1 MQKKKL
7 LLGCVLLLVIAISA
21 AAVAAQ
27 WMWASQP
34 VGWQIKVVGLGGYAL
49 VSDNAGYEAKTNAI
63 SLTLISTTIP
73 TLTNVPALTIAL
85 NPLTNIASDLQM
97 KVSVSGQNGIVCK
110 YDVYWGVYYLDGAV
124 HRKAGILK
132 ESNVAMDAF
141 VTMPVADIGQVMYDS
156 VLPQITT
163 DPTIAQANGLILVFN
178 FGTTGTTWGT
188 YNLVFTVSLGAA

>member
-1 MQKKKL
+1 MRSKKL
-7 LLGCVLLLVIAISA
+7 LLGCLLLLIVAISG
-21 AAVAAQ
+21 VAWAFIS
-27 WMWASQP
+27 MWTSQQ
-34 VGWQIKVVGLGGYAL
+34 VGWQIKITGLGGYAL

-141 VTMPVADIGQVMYDS
+141 VTVPVADIGQCMYDS
-156 VLPQITT
+156 VLPQITS
-163 DPTIAQANGLILVFN
+163 DPTIANANGLILVFN
-178 FGTTGTTWGT
+178 FDTNGVAWGT
-188 YNLVFTVSLGAA
+188 YNLVFTVQLGTA